1 MWDLIDIHTTIFG
14 ARLYDDRICRW
25 TSQDPLAAKYPAFSP
40 YAYCAGDPVNFVDP
54 DGNSPLGA
62 IGGFVISGAIGGII
76 GACEGHVR
84 KSNEKRS

>member
-1 MWDLIDIHTTIFG
+1 MEKNFTIFTALMVSLLIS
-14 ARLYDDRICRW
+14 ARCFA
-25 TSQDPLAAKYPAFSP
+25 QGPLAAKYPAFSP